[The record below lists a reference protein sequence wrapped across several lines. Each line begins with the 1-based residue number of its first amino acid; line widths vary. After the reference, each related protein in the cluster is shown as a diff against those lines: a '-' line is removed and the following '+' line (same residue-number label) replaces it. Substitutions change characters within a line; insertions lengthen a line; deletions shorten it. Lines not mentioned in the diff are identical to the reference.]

1 MGLKDIALW
10 QEQDWITAIAAA
22 VLGFFLLGGA
32 YIATRKEP
40 EFAGHPRGTCARL
53 CSKLDYR
60 LGQLR
65 SHGSRQPMS
74 RRGED
79 RGHVLYR
86 NPCACA

>member
-40 EFAGHPRGTCARL
+40 EFAGHPGTTWR
-53 CSKLDYR
+53 
-60 LGQLR
+60 
-65 SHGSRQPMS
+65 
-74 RRGED
+74 
-79 RGHVLYR
+79 
-86 NPCACA
+86 